1 MGSHVSSSRNNIYR
15 GLAPK
20 IGCPVCALF
29 RDMQPCRDRFWKTSP
44 QPCGGPVLPPQAFQE
59 QRTRWTLTFLP
70 TVLPPVVAG
79 PPKPCRTLTAPSHQ
93 HRFCLS
99 SGPQT
104 CPPLSRSLAP
114 AVACLPRTAPSPLP
128 SPRAS
133 VMRPKCRRGHTAG
146 SLAPSGKQGLQG
158 LPHAPWEDLGRWQ
171 PHRALLTPR
180 PSPPP
185 HQDSL
190 LPR

>member
-114 AVACLPRTAPSPLP
+114 AVACLPRTAPSPTTFSQSISDATEMQTWPHSWLP
-128 SPRAS
+128 GTFGKAGPPR
-133 VMRPKCRRGHTAG
+133 
-146 SLAPSGKQGLQG
+146 
-158 LPHAPWEDLGRWQ
+158 
-171 PHRALLTPR
+171 
-180 PSPPP
+180 PPP
-185 HQDSL
+185 HTLGGPGEMAAS
-190 LPR
+190 PGPAHP